1 MVMTPSQKSFIDKIG
16 SAVRSVS
23 KDTGI
28 LSSVILSQAI
38 LESAWGNSTLAQE
51 ANNLFGIK
59 ADSNWKGTTKTV
71 QTKEI
76 RAENEVIEEAIFR
89 SYPSLTQ
96 GIMDYGQ
103 FFTSTPWRKQNYQK
117 FRQSDS
123 YLQAVIE
130 LQKSGYA
137 TDPKYA
143 EKLKSII
150 ERYSLDK
157 FDF

>member
-1 MVMTPSQKSFIDKIG
+1 M
-16 SAVRSVS
+16 VRSVS
-23 KDTGI
+23 ENTGI
-28 LSSVILSQAI
+28 LSSVILAQAI
-38 LESAWGNSTLAQE
+38 LESACGTSTLAQK

-59 ADSNWKGTTKTV
+59 AASDWLGDTITV
-71 QTKEI
+71 QTKEV
-76 RAENEVIEEAIFR
+76 RAGKEVIEEANFR
-89 SYPSLTQ
+89 SYPSLSR

-117 FRQSDS
+117 FRQSTS

-137 TDPKYA
+137 TDPNYA

-150 ERYSLDK
+150 ERYSLDR

>member
-1 MVMTPSQKSFIDKIG
+1 MTPSQKSFLDKIG
-16 SAVRSVS
+16 LAIRSIS
-23 KDTGI
+23 KNTGI

>member
-1 MVMTPSQKSFIDKIG
+1 MTSSQRSFLEKI
-16 SAVRSVS
+16 SPMVRSVS
-23 KDTGI
+23 ENTGI
-28 LSSVILSQAI
+28 LSSVILAQAI
-38 LESAWGNSTLAQE
+38 LESACGTSTLAQK

-59 ADSNWKGTTKTV
+59 AASDWLGDTITV
-71 QTKEI
+71 QTKEV
-76 RAENEVIEEAIFR
+76 RAGKEVIEEANFR
-89 SYPSLTQ
+89 SYPSLSR

-117 FRQSDS
+117 FRQSTS

-137 TDPKYA
+137 TDPNYA

-150 ERYSLDK
+150 ERYSLDR

>member
-1 MVMTPSQKSFIDKIG
+1 MVITPSQKSFLDKIG
-16 SAVRSVS
+16 LAVRSVS
-23 KDTGI
+23 KNTGI
-28 LSSVILSQAI
+28 LSSVILAQAI
-38 LESAWGNSTLAQE
+38 LESAWGNSILAQE

-59 ADSNWKGTTKTV
+59 ADSNWLGGTITV
-71 QTKEI
+71 KTKEI

>member
-1 MVMTPSQKSFIDKIG
+1 MVMTPSQKSFLDKIG
-16 SAVRSVS
+16 LAIRSIS
-23 KDTGI
+23 KNTGI

>member
-1 MVMTPSQKSFIDKIG
+1 MVRGTITVK
-16 SAVRSVS
+16 
-23 KDTGI
+23 T
-28 LSSVILSQAI
+28 
-38 LESAWGNSTLAQE
+38 
-51 ANNLFGIK
+51 
-59 ADSNWKGTTKTV
+59 KG
-71 QTKEI
+71 I
-76 RAENEVIEEAIFR
+76 RAESEVIEEAIFR
-89 SYPSLTQ
+89 FYPSLTQ

-117 FRQSDS
+117 FRQSTS

-137 TDPKYA
+137 TDPNYA

-150 ERYSLDK
+150 ERYSLDR

>member
-71 QTKEI
+71 QTKEV
-76 RAENEVIEEAIFR
+76 RAGKEVTEEAIFR

-103 FFTSTPWRKQNYQK
+103 FFTSTPWRQQNYQK
-117 FRQSDS
+117 FRQSTG

>member
-1 MVMTPSQKSFIDKIG
+1 M
-16 SAVRSVS
+16 
-23 KDTGI
+23 
-28 LSSVILSQAI
+28 ILSQAI

-59 ADSNWKGTTKTV
+59 ADSNWLGGTITV
-71 QTKEI
+71 KTKEV
-76 RAENEVIEEAIFR
+76 RAEKEVTEEVSFR

-103 FFTSTPWRKQNYQK
+103 FFTSTPCLKQNYQK
-117 FRQSDS
+117 FRQSAS

-150 ERYSLDK
+150 ERYSLDR